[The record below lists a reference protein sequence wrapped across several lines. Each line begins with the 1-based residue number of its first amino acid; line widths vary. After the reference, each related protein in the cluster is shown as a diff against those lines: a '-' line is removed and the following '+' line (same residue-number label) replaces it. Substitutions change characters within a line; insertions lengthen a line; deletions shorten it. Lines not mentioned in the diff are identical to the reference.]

1 MNKLTIILLTAG
13 IVALNVVACV
23 EPSNLSTGNL
33 GQGNRRQTCAC
44 NPKQHYMPCNCKAKE
59 TDCDCTVIPLGYI
72 KDAAY
77 PDLNV
82 PIYQKS
88 VDIGDTNTA
97 KNNIIAGYN
106 QLDITYKA
114 ALASAN
120 NFKEVWILS
129 GRGYSFDSE
138 AGIVK
143 IGAYWCGDK
152 YINDISDIFIYFVIP
167 LLF

>member
-1 MNKLTIILLTAG
+1 MKKLIILAG
-13 IVALNVVACV
+13 IVALNVIACV
-23 EPSNLSTGNL
+23 DPSNASNSSNSSTE
-33 GQGNRRQTCAC
+33 NRGQTCAC
-44 NPKQHYMPCNCKAKE
+44 SPKQHYMPCNCKANGA
-59 TDCDCTVIPLGYI
+59 DCDCTVIPLGYI
-72 KDAAY
+72 KDAVY

-88 VDIGDTNTA
+88 ADIGDTSTA

-106 QLDITYKA
+106 QLDITYKD

-129 GRGYSFDSE
+129 KRGYSFDSE

-143 IGAYWCGDK
+143 IGVYWCGDK
-152 YINDISDIFIYFVIP
+152 NIDDISDIFIYFVIP